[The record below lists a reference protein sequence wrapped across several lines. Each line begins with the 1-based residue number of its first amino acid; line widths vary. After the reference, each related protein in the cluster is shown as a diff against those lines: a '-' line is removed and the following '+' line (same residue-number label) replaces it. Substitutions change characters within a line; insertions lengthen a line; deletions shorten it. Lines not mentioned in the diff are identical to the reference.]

1 MLTCVAEELAKRVLS
16 DIAKHPKTQA
26 LLGKNIRLTKH
37 WFEIKFPD
45 GPAPDYSRL
54 GLEFADE
61 YIALSAQVVDNAH
74 FITLSNVMKPRA
86 AWAALKN
93 TAWMFYTI
101 QTSKAKAYLGMSL
114 DAHEQQ
120 VALFYKLV
128 TDATHQMERKEALE
142 AQKKALESTV
152 QSQSKAIDQ
161 LLGKD
166 STTSSSPP
174 SPPAAS
180 KPARDPQP
188 AEPRSTGLPSVIS
201 SNVWDRLNSTFNP
214 FASSSSTTSS
224 STPATSSS
232 SRSSSSSSSGDSES
246 SSRFSIPVPP
256 SVGIAIST
264 FYATL
269 SKAMFQTRTDPQPP
283 GAFHIF
289 GELEVVGETA
299 KAKCDVKAAY
309 DPKAAKFV
317 WVVCNVKHL
326 WEVKQRPKGGV

>member
-1 MLTCVAEELAKRVLS
+1 
-16 DIAKHPKTQA
+16 
-26 LLGKNIRLTKH
+26 LLGKDIRLTKH

-45 GPAPDYSRL
+45 GPAPEYARL
-54 GLEFADE
+54 GLEFTDE
-61 YIALSAQVVDNAH
+61 YIALTDKVVDNAH
-74 FITLSNVMKPRA
+74 FISLTNVMKPRA

-114 DAHEQQ
+114 DTHEQQ

-161 LLGKD
+161 LLGKETTN
-166 STTSSSPP
+166 STSPLPPPP
-174 SPPAAS
+174 SAR
-180 KPARDPQP
+180 PARDSKP
-188 AEPRSTGLPSVIS
+188 AEPRSTAFPSIIS
-201 SNVWDRLNSTFNP
+201 SNVWDRVNSTFNP
-214 FASSSSTTSS
+214 FASALSTSATTPSSRGSSSPSDDAEFVL
-224 STPATSSS
+224 P
-232 SRSSSSSSSGDSES
+232 
-246 SSRFSIPVPP
+246 FSVSIPP
-256 SVGIAIST
+256 SVTIALST

-269 SKAMFQTRTDPQPP
+269 AKGLFQTRTDPQPP
-283 GAFHIF
+283 GSFHIF
-289 GELEVVGETA
+289 GELEVIGETA

-317 WVVCNVKHL
+317 WVVCDVKHL

>member
-1 MLTCVAEELAKRVLS
+1 MLTCVVEELAKRVLS

-45 GPAPDYSRL
+45 GPAPEYARL
-54 GLEFADE
+54 GLEFTDE
-61 YIALSAQVVDNAH
+61 YIALSAQAIDQAQ
-74 FITLSNVMKPRA
+74 FISLSNVMKPRA

-128 TDATHQMERKEALE
+128 TDATHQMERKEELE

-161 LLGKD
+161 LLGKE
-166 STTSSSPP
+166 TTKASPPRPP
-174 SPPAAS
+174 SPTA
-180 KPARDPQP
+180 KPARDTQP

-214 FASSSSTTSS
+214 FSSSS
-224 STPATSSS
+224 STPATTSS
-232 SRSSSSSSSGDSES
+232 SRGSSSSSGNAEPSLPFS
-246 SSRFSIPVPP
+246 VSIPP
-256 SVGIAIST
+256 SISIAIST

-269 SKAMFQTRTDPQPP
+269 AKAMFQTRTDPQPP

-289 GELEVVGETA
+289 GELEVIGETA

-326 WEVKQRPKGGV
+326 WEVKQRPKGGA